1 MPDMDGL
8 ELIRSLRLSHS
19 NLPVLAMSGAFN
31 DLLKVATMLGAVGT
45 LQKPFSPDDL
55 LVMVDKILGKP
66 AE

>member
-1 MPDMDGL
+1 
-8 ELIRSLRLSHS
+8 
-19 NLPVLAMSGAFN
+19 MSGAFN